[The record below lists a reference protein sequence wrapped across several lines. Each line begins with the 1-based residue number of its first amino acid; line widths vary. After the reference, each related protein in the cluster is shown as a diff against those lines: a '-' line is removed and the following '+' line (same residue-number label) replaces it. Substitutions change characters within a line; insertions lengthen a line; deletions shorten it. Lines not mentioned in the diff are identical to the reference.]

1 MTWSLALEKPQAQ
14 RVALVTG
21 ANSGLGYRTA
31 LELAKLDFTVILAC
45 RNLQKAEKSRLQI
58 IAASDN
64 EKLHCLALDL
74 GSQQAVKQSIIEFR
88 RRFSRLDLL
97 INNAGIMMP
106 PFTLTEEGF
115 ESQFAANYLGHFS
128 LSLGLLDVLEAT
140 PGSRIISLSSLAHQT
155 GKIHFDDLQFQKNY
169 HKIQAYGQ
177 SKLACLI
184 FAIELQRRLSQQA
197 YQTRS
202 VAAHPGIAS
211 TNLDQ
216 HLSPI
221 QAQLF
226 KWFSQPEAKGALP
239 ILFAALSEDIH
250 GGEYCGPKGFFQA
263 RGEPG
268 IVKAKKHAYDETIAS
283 KLWELSE
290 QFTGFKFPAV
300 TTQ

>member
-14 RVALVTG
+14 RIALVTG
-21 ANSGLGYRTA
+21 ANTGLGYQTA

-45 RNLQKAEKSRLQI
+45 RNLQKAERSRLQI
-58 IAASDN
+58 IAASSN

-74 GSQQAVKQSIIEFR
+74 SSQQAVKQSVTEFR
-88 RRFSRLDLL
+88 QRFSRLDLL

-106 PFTLTEEGF
+106 PFALTDDGF

-128 LSLGLLDVLEAT
+128 LSLSLLDLLEAT

-155 GKIHFDDLQFQKNY
+155 GKIHFDDLQFQKKY
-169 HKIQAYGQ
+169 HTVQSYGQ

-197 YQTRS
+197 YQTLS
-202 VAAHPGIAS
+202 VAAHPGIAA

-226 KWFSQPEAKGALP
+226 KWFSQPEAMGALP
-239 ILFAALSEDIH
+239 ILFAALSNNIH

-268 IVKAKKHAYDETIAS
+268 IVKAKKHAYDESTAR
-283 KLWELSE
+283 KLWKLSE
-290 QFTGFKFPAV
+290 QFTGFQFPPA
-300 TTQ
+300 TN